1 MAAFFP
7 SKRTAWAVVLDCNEM
22 DKTRIFAEN
31 RGFTLAE
38 LVIIILLIGILAV
51 FVAPRMLDVTSTKA
65 AAFADKLRADIRY
78 TQNAAMTANRRY
90 RVYVNTAPAPVP
102 NGYIVVNDL
111 DADGNWGAGAGEV
124 ALDPAGGGNL
134 VLTLNTGDYAGITVS
149 TPPGGFVEF
158 NALGTPTGGAVTITI
173 LGNLVA
179 AATVTIAAQTG
190 AVN

>member
-1 MAAFFP
+1 MTLNLLIEQSRRKYFMAAFFP

-102 NGYIVVNDL
+102 VAPAPP
-111 DADGNWGAGAGEV
+111 AD
-124 ALDPAGGGNL
+124 
-134 VLTLNTGDYAGITVS
+134 
-149 TPPGGFVEF
+149 
-158 NALGTPTGGAVTITI
+158 
-173 LGNLVA
+173 A
-179 AATVTIAAQTG
+179 AAVERPA
-190 AVN
+190 